1 MNHKIIVESFNDQ
14 AIYKHILDNFCQ
26 STMNP
31 EISTE
36 IEPITNDLDWIEL
49 NGLNES
55 KLSLKLKELQ
65 SDLLRAKKTPKIGII
80 IDLDDSTIS
89 DRIDYLN
96 VICSK
101 VFEINIDI
109 KKTNEFNKYIL
120 PEYNLEFELGYC
132 FSGLNGKGELE
143 HILINIADTTISY
156 HADCLKTCWVN
167 CLNEKGITFREKDLR
182 KLWIDFYKRYDCLTS
197 SQKNNAGKY
206 TQWQNF
212 LEKHP
217 NKFDF
222 SKEIHEL
229 NEIKIFLTKFSS

>member
-1 MNHKIIVESFNDQ
+1 MSHKIIVESFNDQ

-101 VFEINIDI
+101 VFEINR
-109 KKTNEFNKYIL
+109 L
-120 PEYNLEFELGYC
+120 P
-132 FSGLNGKGELE
+132 S
-143 HILINIADTTISY
+143 
-156 HADCLKTCWVN
+156 
-167 CLNEKGITFREKDLR
+167 
-182 KLWIDFYKRYDCLTS
+182 
-197 SQKNNAGKY
+197 
-206 TQWQNF
+206 
-212 LEKHP
+212 
-217 NKFDF
+217 
-222 SKEIHEL
+222 
-229 NEIKIFLTKFSS
+229 